1 MGELRALQH
10 PDLPKLAELVERG
23 GGDLRVLVLARD
35 TDQLLHST
43 TVNRNFGDLTG
54 QSSMLATNAAVIA
67 AYVLVESQRETRAT
81 VHATVV
87 LTLGS
92 QHPPPGWLWWPGRR
106 APS

>member
-81 VHATVV
+81 VHGGDVDHR
-87 LTLGS
+87 LQL
-92 QHPPPGWLWWPGRR
+92 R
-106 APS
+106 